1 MRKTLKVAQREYIET
16 AKTKTF
22 ILMIVMLPVMIG
34 LIVYFVGRLNRPPEG
49 ARPSM
54 KIAVNDLSGRL
65 SAELKTS
72 FDEHNSSHPDGK
84 ILIQDLQVQ
93 EGSATADEQAK
104 AKLRRGELDAYVV
117 LDADILQGT
126 GKMRI
131 HTHKPKPGDMD
142 SMWAIENTLREIIV
156 DQRIK
161 ERNLSP
167 DLLQGLYDVRVE
179 KVAIGSADEADRVE
193 RQRDTVARML
203 APFFF
208 MYLLFLGIITM
219 GQHMLSSVIEEKNSR
234 VMEVLLAALSPF
246 EIMAG
251 KILGLVGIGLS
262 VVALWGL
269 TAYAAARWQGLTIEI
284 APAVLPYFIV
294 YYVLAFLLFG
304 SFMVGVGSI
313 CNTIKETQS
322 LMMPVMLCCVVP
334 LIAWQN
340 IVRDPSSGL
349 ARGFSFF
356 PPTTPMVMI
365 LRLSAGF
372 EVPMIEVLA
381 SIALLAA
388 AVLATMWVAAKVFRT
403 GILMYGKRPGLLE
416 VARWLRQA

>member
-1 MRKTLKVAQREYIET
+1 MHKTLKVAQREYIET

-34 LIVYFVGRLNRPPEG
+34 VIVFFLHRLNRPGEG
-49 ARPSM
+49 ARPPM
-54 KIAVNDLSGRL
+54 RIAVTDLSDKL
-65 SAELKTS
+65 SAQLKTS
-72 FDEHNSSHPDGK
+72 FDEHNSSHPDSK
-84 ILIQDLQVQ
+84 ILLQDLHAQ
-93 EGSATADEQAK
+93 EGSATIDEQAR
-104 AKLRRGELDAYVV
+104 AKLRRGELDAYIV

-126 GKMRI
+126 GKIRI
-131 HTHKPKPGDMD
+131 HTHKPKPGDID
-142 SMWAIENTLREIIV
+142 SMWAIENTLRGVIV
-156 DQRIK
+156 NQRIK

-167 DLLQGLYDVRVE
+167 DLLEGLYDVQVE
-179 KVAIGSADEADRVE
+179 KVAVGSEDEAERVE

-203 APFFF
+203 VPFFF

-262 VVALWGL
+262 VVALWGV
-269 TAYAAARWQGLTIEI
+269 TAYAAARWQGLTVEI
-284 APAVLPYFIV
+284 APVMLPYFVV

-340 IVRDPSSGL
+340 IIREPGSTL

-372 EVPMIEVLA
+372 DVPMAEVLA
-381 SIALLAA
+381 SIVLLAA

-403 GILMYGKRPGLLE
+403 GILMYGKRPSLLE
-416 VARWLRQA
+416 VARWLRHA

>member
-22 ILMIVMLPVMIG
+22 ILMILMLPFMIG
-34 LIVYFVGRLNRPPEG
+34 LIAFLAQRLNRPGGG
-49 ARPSM
+49 ARPPM
-54 KIAVNDLSGRL
+54 RIAVTDLSDKL
-65 SAELKTS
+65 PAQLKAS
-72 FDEHNSSHPDGK
+72 FDEYNSSHPNSQ
-84 ILIQDLQVQ
+84 ILLQDLQAQ
-93 EGSATADEQAK
+93 GSSTADEEARGL
-104 AKLRRGELDAYVV
+104 LRRGELDAYVV
-117 LDADILQGT
+117 LDADIVQGT
-126 GKMRI
+126 GKLRI
-131 HTHKPKPGDMD
+131 HTHKPRPGDID
-142 SMWAIENTLREIIV
+142 SMWAIENTVRGVII
-156 DQRIK
+156 DRRIT
-161 ERNLSP
+161 ERNLSA
-167 DLLQGLYDVRVE
+167 DLLKGLYDVQVE
-179 KVAIGSADEADRVE
+179 KVAIGSQDEAERVE
-193 RQRDTVARML
+193 GQRDTIARLL

-234 VMEVLLAALSPF
+234 VMEVLLAALSPC

-262 VVALWGL
+262 VVALWGV
-269 TAYAAARWQGLTIEI
+269 TAYAAARWQGLTVEI
-284 APAVLPYFIV
+284 APAMLPYFVV
-294 YYVLAFLLFG
+294 YYVLAFLFFG

-340 IVRDPSSGL
+340 ILREPGSAL
-349 ARGFSFF
+349 AKGFSFF
-356 PPTTPMVMI
+356 PPTTPMIMI

-381 SIALLAA
+381 SILLLAA
-388 AVLATMWVAAKVFRT
+388 TVLATMWVAAKVFRT

>member
-22 ILMIVMLPVMIG
+22 ILMILMLPFMIG
-34 LIVYFVGRLNRPPEG
+34 LIIFLAARLNRPG
-49 ARPSM
+49 QGTRPPM
-54 KIAVNDLSGRL
+54 KIVVTDLSDKLSGRL
-65 SAELKTS
+65 EPS
-72 FDEHNSSHPDGK
+72 FDQYNSSHPDSK
-84 ILIQDLQVQ
+84 ILLQ
-93 EGSATADEQAK
+93 ELPAGESSSPDEQAR
-104 AKLRRGELDAYVV
+104 AMLRRCELDVYVV
-117 LDADILQGT
+117 LDADIVQGT
-126 GKMRI
+126 GKLRI
-131 HTHKPKPGDMD
+131 HTHKPKPGDID
-142 SMWAIENTLREIIV
+142 AMWAVENTLRGVII

-161 ERNLSP
+161 ERNLSA
-167 DLLQGLYDVRVE
+167 DVLKGLYDVPVE
-179 KVAIGSADEADRVE
+179 KVTVGAEDEGERVE
-193 RQRDTVARML
+193 EQRDTVARLL

-234 VMEVLLAALSPF
+234 VIEVLLAALSPF

-262 VVALWGL
+262 VVALWGV
-269 TAYAAARWQGLTIEI
+269 TAYAVARWQGLTVEI
-284 APAVLPYFIV
+284 APAVLPYFVI
-294 YYVLAFLLFG
+294 YYVLAFLFFG
-304 SFMVGVGSI
+304 AFMVGVGSI

-340 IVRDPSSGL
+340 ILREPGSAL

-356 PPTTPMVMI
+356 PPTTPMIMI

-372 EVPMIEVLA
+372 EVPMIEVIA
-381 SIALLAA
+381 SIVLLAA
-388 AVLATMWVAAKVFRT
+388 TVLATTWVAAKVFRT